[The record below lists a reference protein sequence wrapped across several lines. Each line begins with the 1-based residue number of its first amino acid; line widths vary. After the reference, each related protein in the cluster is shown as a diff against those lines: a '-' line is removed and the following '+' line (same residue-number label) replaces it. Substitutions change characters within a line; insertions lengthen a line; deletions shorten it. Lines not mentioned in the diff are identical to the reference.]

1 MQATSMAVNM
11 VRIIVS
17 LLLLRRPLR
26 GSVVVPVGEL
36 GLGIG
41 PISRAAAIAVGWS
54 ARAERSGSGP
64 VSGKISEAGR
74 RAISGRHLKS
84 RQETPEAA
92 TKKEAAGGGRP
103 AASRVN
109 RRGGITGSGSSSRLQ
124 V

>member
-17 LLLLRRPLR
+17 LLLLRTPLR

-36 GLGIG
+36 CLALVRFRAPQRSLYVG
-41 PISRAAAIAVGWS
+41 PRVP
-54 ARAERSGSGP
+54 ELSGSGP
-64 VSGKISEAGR
+64 VLGKISEAGR
-74 RAISGRHLKS
+74 RPISGRHLKS

-109 RRGGITGSGSSSRLQ
+109 RRGGITGSGSSSRL
-124 V
+124 